1 MEGCINILTLCP
13 TGSDTL
19 TVSVK
24 LAAYGLGAIGLAL
37 VLGGLYFLRQG
48 NNQINI
54 VNATATQI
62 ANASATT
69 SMGWSL
75 IYLGILV
82 AVLGVILSMVRKK
95 L

>member
-1 MEGCINILTLCP
+1 MPTLI
-13 TGSDTL
+13 
-19 TVSVK
+19 K
-24 LAAYGLGAIGLAL
+24 LSAYGLGAIGLLL
-37 VLGGLYFLRQG
+37 VLGGLYFLDKG
-48 NNQINI
+48 NNQMNV
-54 VNATATQI
+54 VNATATQL

-75 IYLGILV
+75 IILGIIV

>member
-1 MEGCINILTLCP
+1 MN
-13 TGSDTL
+13 
-19 TVSVK
+19 V
-24 LAAYGLGAIGLAL
+24 
-37 VLGGLYFLRQG
+37 
-48 NNQINI
+48 
-54 VNATATQI
+54 VNATATQL

-75 IYLGILV
+75 IILGIIV